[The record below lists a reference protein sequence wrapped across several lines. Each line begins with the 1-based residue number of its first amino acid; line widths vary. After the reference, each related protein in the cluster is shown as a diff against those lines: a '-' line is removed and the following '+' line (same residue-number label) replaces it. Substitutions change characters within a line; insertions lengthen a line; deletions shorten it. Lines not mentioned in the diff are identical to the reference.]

1 MNHNDLFMTLR
12 TYWKRIDPFKYLRES
27 VKVEAILTQREFQAM
42 LELERCQA
50 DRIGYEFSLVV
61 FEFQTTGDV
70 TFLTEQLALLLKGRV
85 RITDKVGWFDETHIG
100 VILAG
105 TSAEGALKF
114 ADEISSRGSHKTTRL
129 VFQTYTYPSTGSGSG
144 NFRSVEG
151 RADGASLNSEA
162 VTIASR
168 NSIDPHDG
176 VHLTESRGVY
186 EGTKQE
192 PFKSLE
198 SILVNPMPVWKRTVD
213 IVCSLIGLVLV
224 FPLFVAI
231 SFLIRIVSPGPILFK
246 QERAGYLG
254 RPFTVLKFRT
264 MRNGTDDSVH
274 RQHVRNLLRSGSSL
288 TKLDSFQDSRIIPF
302 GKSLRKLGLDEL
314 PQLINILRGEMSV
327 VGPRPDVLYAVQDYL
342 RWNIGRLDAVP
353 GLTGLWQVSGKNST
367 TFKEMARMDINY
379 VRNKSL
385 WLDLKII
392 ALTVPSIL
400 LRFRKNGF
408 VSKTNYPETRS
419 NMFACKAMI
428 SRKADRTTL
437 SRWSDRGNATFSWI
451 YPK

>member
-1 MNHNDLFMTLR
+1 
-12 TYWKRIDPFKYLRES
+12 
-27 VKVEAILTQREFQAM
+27 
-42 LELERCQA
+42 
-50 DRIGYEFSLVV
+50 
-61 FEFQTTGDV
+61 
-70 TFLTEQLALLLKGRV
+70 
-85 RITDKVGWFDETHIG
+85 
-100 VILAG
+100 
-105 TSAEGALKF
+105 
-114 ADEISSRGSHKTTRL
+114 
-129 VFQTYTYPSTGSGSG
+129 
-144 NFRSVEG
+144 
-151 RADGASLNSEA
+151 
-162 VTIASR
+162 
-168 NSIDPHDG
+168 
-176 VHLTESRGVY
+176 
-186 EGTKQE
+186 
-192 PFKSLE
+192 
-198 SILVNPMPVWKRTVD
+198 
-213 IVCSLIGLVLV
+213 
-224 FPLFVAI
+224 
-231 SFLIRIVSPGPILFK
+231 
-246 QERAGYLG
+246 
-254 RPFTVLKFRT
+254 